1 VNPIVDNTGKHAGI
15 NQGGP
20 VWFLA
25 GAPGGNKIPIRKCV
39 VPYQK
44 ALLFPVITY
53 EINQLEAL
61 KLRTVRAMVKHVVD
75 DITDIVKRQ

>member
-25 GAPGGNKIPIRKCV
+25 GTPGDNKIPIRKCI
-39 VPYQK
+39 VPYGK
-44 ALLFPVITY
+44 ALLFPVINY
-53 EINQLEAL
+53 
-61 KLRTVRAMVKHVVD
+61 
-75 DITDIVKRQ
+75 